1 MIRYTHRFPS
11 VTRLLVVLVLA
22 ATAGLTFTTDA
33 VGSAVIP
40 RGLARAKTF
49 ALDRAWLGQAAET
62 DLTGIAT
69 GSLAAQKAADTGV
82 KSLAA
87 ELVAD
92 STKHLGALRAVARRA
107 GLPLPAVSSPLQR
120 WQAGV
125 LATLDGA
132 SFDRQWVAAQIANH
146 QQAIAATRGVLRDG
160 RSRAVR
166 RLARA
171 VLPTLTRHL
180 AEAQWLDGAPAA
192 LSEPPSTCGQPA
204 AGLRGASDHRDPR
217 ERPSPHR
224 RRPDHEPTR
233 EGR

>member
-1 MIRYTHRFPS
+1 MGYTHRCPS
-11 VTRLLVVLVLA
+11 VTGLLVVLVLA
-22 ATAGLTFTTDA
+22 ATAGLTFTADA

-49 ALDRAWLGQAAET
+49 ALDRAWLGQAAEA

-69 GSLAAQKAADTGV
+69 GSLAAQKATDAGV

-92 STKHLGALRAVARRA
+92 YTKHLGALRAVARRA

-171 VLPTLTRHL
+171 VLPALTRHL
-180 AEAQWLDGAPAA
+180 AEAQWLDGAP
-192 LSEPPSTCGQPA
+192 
-204 AGLRGASDHRDPR
+204 
-217 ERPSPHR
+217 
-224 RRPDHEPTR
+224 
-233 EGR
+233 GR